1 MTPAALDLLVT
12 NGCVLTMDGGRR
24 TIARGAVGVAGN
36 RIVAVG
42 DTGEFEGAR
51 AARVIDARGGIVM
64 PGLVNTHTHAAM
76 TCFRGLAD
84 DLPLMTWLNDH
95 IFPAEAALDAET
107 VYAGARLACAEM
119 LLSGTTTFCDM
130 YLFEDAVARA
140 ARETGMRAVVGEVL
154 FDFPSPHYGPLERAS
169 PSPSG
174 CWRPTGTTPGSRSRS
189 SPTRPTCVRR
199 SS

>member
-36 RIVAVG
+36 HIVAVG

-51 AARVIDARGGIVM
+51 AARVIDAHGGIVM

-140 ARETGMRAVVGEVL
+140 ARETGMRAVVG
-154 FDFPSPHYGPLERAS
+154 A
-169 PSPSG
+169 
-174 CWRPTGTTPGSRSRS
+174 
-189 SPTRPTCVRR
+189 
-199 SS
+199 